1 MLMNS
6 VRRDQF
12 GWLSCSTG
20 SPISTVIVSEIPEAQ
35 CRNTTLKGSE
45 KRNSHPHGGPP
56 GHQRRGSNDSNER
69 GGGHGHGH
77 GHGHGPGH
85 KK

>member
-1 MLMNS
+1 MS
-6 VRRDQF
+6 KYY
-12 GWLSCSTG
+12 
-20 SPISTVIVSEIPEAQ
+20 
-35 CRNTTLKGSE
+35 LKGNFSSSLLIEKTLAKMGNCCGGLLKDSE

-69 GGGHGHGH
+69 GGGRGHGP
-77 GHGHGPGH
+77 GHGPGH